1 MAKRFC
7 VFMFLVGA
15 LALVTA
21 RAGEAV
27 VRFDTAEIILRS
39 ASSFNGS
46 TGTPNPFTSVDLTV
60 RVTAP
65 SGRAYTVSGFFDG
78 DGAASAV
85 GNVFKVRVYA
95 DEIGTWRWTTTSNTA
110 GLHAQSGSFTVSG
123 TLAGVFGKGPVVENP
138 AWPRTLMYQY
148 GEPVYLIGKFLDVAA
163 SGALQFSH
171 TMFSEQLTDTQRQA
185 FLDRHRGMKLN
196 KINVYLANWNDYN
209 GVATT
214 PWVGSAGTNDKQR
227 FDLARWRMFERWV
240 RQMRDSGVVSHLW
253 YFADDSG
260 FGELPDADRQ
270 LLIRYGMARL
280 SGYVNTMFVVALEWQ
295 EGWSS
300 GEVGTFMSY
309 LQAQNPWARLASV
322 HGVTGDFSFPSAAW
336 ADYMDTQAGN
346 EAGHASVHSHGLR
359 NRAFAAKPL
368 IQEELGLGNED
379 TAHRQKAWAAFTA
392 GAAGSGTGA
401 FLAPLAT
408 FAAQVDFERMDP
420 SDALA
425 LSANA
430 YVLAE
435 RGVAYV
441 LYLHDGGTVRL
452 DLRGVSGTFDARWY
466 DPRAGTFRS
475 AGSVAGGQERS
486 FTAPAAGDW
495 TLYVQKTG
503 ASAPPPPGTLV
514 NRGDTAG
521 LLMTAMHGAGFVPPT
536 ASGIFA
542 DVPHSHSAAAAI
554 EQVYRDGVTSG
565 CSTSPRLFCPGNLL
579 TRAEMAVLMLR
590 ARYGS
595 GYNPPPATGH
605 VFDDVPLAHWAA
617 PWIER
622 LYALGITAGCGVRKF
637 CPATQLSLWEL
648 DAFIGAAFGT
658 P

>member
-1 MAKRFC
+1 MAKRFF

-15 LALVTA
+15 LATA
-21 RAGEAV
+21 RAGRAV
-27 VRFDTAEIILRS
+27 VRFDTAEIVLRS

-46 TGTPNPFTSVDLTV
+46 TGTPNPFTTVDLTA

-123 TLAGVFGKGPVVENP
+123 TLSGVFGKGPVVENP
-138 AWPRTLMYQY
+138 ARPRTLMYQY

-171 TMFSEQLTDTQRQA
+171 TMFSEQVTDAQRQA
-185 FLDRHRGMKLN
+185 LLDRHLGMKLN

-240 RQMRDSGVVSHLW
+240 LKMRGAGVVSHLW
-253 YFADDSG
+253 FFADDSG
-260 FGELPDADRQ
+260 FGDLPDADRQ
-270 LLIRYGMARL
+270 RLVRYGMARL
-280 SGYVNTMFVVALEWQ
+280 SGYVNTAFVLALEWQ
-295 EGWSS
+295 EGWSTT
-300 GEVGTFMSY
+300 EVGTHMSY
-309 LQAQNPWARLASV
+309 LQAQNPWARLATV
-322 HGVTGDFSFPSAAW
+322 HGVPGDFSFPSAAW

-346 EAGHASVHSHGLR
+346 EADHASVHSHGLR
-359 NRAFAAKPL
+359 HRTLAAKPL

-392 GAAGSGTGA
+392 SAAGSGTGA
-401 FLAPLAT
+401 FLAPLAN
-408 FAAQVDFERMDP
+408 FAAQVDFERMEP
-420 SDALA
+420 ADALA

-441 LYLHDGGTVRL
+441 LYLYNGGTVRL

-466 DPRAGTFRS
+466 DPRVGSFRS

-503 ASAPPPPGTLV
+503 ASTPPSALV
-514 NRGDTAG
+514 NRGDTAS
-521 LLMTAMHGAGFVPPT
+521 LLMTAIHGAGFVPPP

-565 CSTSPRLFCPGNLL
+565 CGTAPRLFCPANLL

-595 GYNPPPATGH
+595 GYAPPPATGH
-605 VFDDVPLAHWAA
+605 VFDDVPLSHWAA

-648 DAFIGAAFGT
+648 ETFIGAAFGT